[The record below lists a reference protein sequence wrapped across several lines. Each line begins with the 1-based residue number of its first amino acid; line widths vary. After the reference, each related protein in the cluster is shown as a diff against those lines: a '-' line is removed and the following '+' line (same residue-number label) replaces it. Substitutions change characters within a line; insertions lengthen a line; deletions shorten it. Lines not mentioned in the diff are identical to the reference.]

1 MAISGTLYKQGS
13 TPSLYLEPNGSGSV
27 NVLENFTWT
36 FSRKESRKEVV
47 PAILTEY
54 QPNNSQLLNAIYY
67 FAYQA
72 NIGNIGLTNFGGSI
86 SNNLNAATTILKSS
100 NDPTSYYHSRYVA
113 TPTGFNYV
121 FPYFGEQKFQRD
133 NTFAVDDLGQ
143 NFEPLTRLLN
153 VSSTWALAG
162 SRGSIVDI
170 RGSIVDVGKFIQYIG
185 GIYGAVKTAV
195 DGRIG
200 TINTYSWR
208 ETTPENI
215 TITFDLENTGSLA
228 ETNQNLELCYL
239 LHHQNTPVQRNVIL
253 TQGGCIYSLY
263 IPDTIYMPVC
273 YIKSYKVDNVGQNHY
288 IGGRSIPESYRITL
302 VFESIIT
309 PMTRN
314 LLTYV
319 NGNTSDPSLP
329 NFGRPSVI
337 SSVNDRNASLEEAM
351 TLELLKKGKDAIFS
365 TPKSVFNFLNKNFDF
380 LNKK

>member
-86 SNNLNAATTILKSS
+86 FNNLNAATTILKSS

-143 NFEPLTRLLN
+143 NFESLTRLLN
-153 VSSTWALAG
+153 TSSTWALANNKG
-162 SRGSIVDI
+162 YIDE
-170 RGSIVDVGKFIQYIG
+170 VGQLVQFIS

-337 SSVNDRNASLEEAM
+337 SSVNDRNASLEEA
-351 TLELLKKGKDAIFS
+351 LKKGEDAILS
-365 TPKSVFNFLNKNFDF
+365 TPQKFFDFLNKNFDF

>member
-1 MAISGTLYKQGS
+1 MAISGVLYKQGS
-13 TPSLYLEPNGSGSV
+13 NPSLYLEPNGAGSI

-36 FSRKESRKEVV
+36 HSRKESRKEVV
-47 PAILTEY
+47 PALLMEY

-72 NIGNIGLTNFGGSI
+72 NIGNFQAASLGKTASDNI
-86 SNNLNAATTILKSS
+86 NAATTLLKSS

-121 FPYFGEQKFQRD
+121 LPYFGEQKFQRD
-133 NTFAVDDLGQ
+133 NTFAVDSIAE
-143 NFEPLTRLLN
+143 NFTALTRLIN
-153 VSSTWALAG
+153 TTSQWALADFKG
-162 SRGSIVDI
+162 AIDE
-170 RGSIVDVGKFIQYIG
+170 VGKFIQIAS

-208 ETTPENI
+208 ETAPETI
-215 TITFDLENTGSLA
+215 TLTFDLLNNGTLDD
-228 ETNQNLELCYL
+228 TNKNIELCYL

-288 IGGRSIPESYRITL
+288 IGGRAIPESYRITL

-337 SSVNDRNASLEEAM
+337 SSINDRNQ
-351 TLELLKKGKDAIFS
+351 TLEDSLKKGKESILS
-365 TPKSVFNFLNKNFDF
+365 GPNKLFDF
-380 LNKK
+380 LNTSLPTAK

>member
-86 SNNLNAATTILKSS
+86 FNNLNAATTILKSS

-143 NFEPLTRLLN
+143 NFESLTRLLN
-153 VSSTWALAG
+153 TSSTWALANNKG
-162 SRGSIVDI
+162 YIDE
-170 RGSIVDVGKFIQYIG
+170 VGKFVQFIS

-337 SSVNDRNASLEEAM
+337 SSVNDRNAGLEEA
-351 TLELLKKGKDAIFS
+351 LKKGEDAILS
-365 TPKSVFNFLNKNFDF
+365 TPQKFFDFLNKNFDF
-380 LNKK
+380 LNKNLPSSQ